1 MKQKF
6 SFRKVSANVEVRL
19 QTSYQKTKKEK
30 VVSLNWIVL
39 FKETRCNLP
48 DISTKINKMYMFEQF
63 AAEFLKQK
71 SKMIG

>member
-48 DISTKINKMYMFEQF
+48 DISTKINKMYMCLSNLQPIF
-63 AAEFLKQK
+63 
-71 SKMIG
+71 